1 MGILRPRNT
10 LYLMLQPEH
19 VTTRLVPCHK
29 SHLGCA
35 LLYPLVVV
43 TSVHQCGG
51 SLCHLYCRLYPSCI
65 SPTHCLL
72 GDDPRSRV
80 SALLLSSSI
89 QQLLR
94 MLSGRLLR
102 KYPIQS
108 ESICLSRSSHAL
120 IHSSK
125 KLQEDLCPYPASLS
139 HSYGIAAGATTKQ
152 D

>member
-10 LYLMLQPEH
+10 LYPMLQPEH

-29 SHLGCA
+29 AHLGCA

-51 SLCHLYCRLYPSCI
+51 ALCHPYCRQKTPPSCL

-80 SALLLSSSI
+80 SVPLLSSSM

-94 MLSGRLLR
+94 MLPCRL
-102 KYPIQS
+102 
-108 ESICLSRSSHAL
+108 
-120 IHSSK
+120 
-125 KLQEDLCPYPASLS
+125 
-139 HSYGIAAGATTKQ
+139 
-152 D
+152 